1 MQNSFITNT
10 DYADN
15 HDNMKN
21 NTINDYANYAG
32 LQHWIRNNFITDYAD
47 FRVYIKSKFDFTSDN
62 PKLKL
67 TKLNKI

>member
-21 NTINDYANYAG
+21 NSITDYAG